1 MSKSAVIISVNVI
14 GTDGKL
20 VNPGDP
26 TGAPF
31 LCYCNDISE
40 ADDLIMKS
48 DRFREFINNN
58 ILIVENYSQSR
69 VAFCWYV
76 DGQYNSRCVEV
87 EKWIP
92 LSEAGDLD
100 MRFLKSICD
109 NLLIRAEIEEA
120 RSEDGDVIDE
130 TYRLIAEKYPGR
142 FSRLTMHH
150 YISEELKKIDFTEE
164 NYLHMINLISK
175 LKKDEGDS
183 EQERSV

>member
-1 MSKSAVIISVNVI
+1 M
-14 GTDGKL
+14 
-20 VNPGDP
+20 
-26 TGAPF
+26 
-31 LCYCNDISE
+31 Y
-40 ADDLIMKS
+40 
-48 DRFREFINNN
+48 
-58 ILIVENYSQSR
+58 
-69 VAFCWYV
+69 
-76 DGQYNSRCVEV
+76 GQYNSRCVEV

-100 MRFLKSICD
+100 ERFLKSICD

-164 NYLHMINLISK
+164 NYLHMIELIRN